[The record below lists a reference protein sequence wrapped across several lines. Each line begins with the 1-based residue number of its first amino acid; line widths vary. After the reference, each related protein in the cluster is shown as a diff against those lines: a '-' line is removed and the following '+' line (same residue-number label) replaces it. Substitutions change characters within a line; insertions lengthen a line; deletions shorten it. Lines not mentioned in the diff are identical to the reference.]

1 MTYIPQNVQI
11 FTAAYAGCLAG
22 MGVSDRI
29 ISSTNPLVYAG
40 IASVAGAFSK
50 AVDTAWG
57 ARATTLLDVESIQS
71 VCEAY
76 WQDRAPLPSQANISA
91 SWWAAA
97 ALAIIAI
104 VTAGESYFA
113 SEGITPPAIPSGGS
127 ITDFLNLSSIN
138 SQGPITQ
145 FNPIIFESEDIN
157 QNMTY
162 NVLTGEFV
170 PTVNGLY
177 LVNYTLRVSVNG
189 GPAEA
194 TWGLIEDGNSTID
207 RTTSSIAEVAG
218 LAGNVYTISQSTLIE
233 LLTTHVYTIGN
244 VSGVNGSIS
253 GVGAPSATVNMMRI
267 A

>member
-57 ARATTLLDVESIQS
+57 ARATTLLDVES
-71 VCEAY
+71 
-76 WQDRAPLPSQANISA
+76 
-91 SWWAAA
+91 
-97 ALAIIAI
+97 
-104 VTAGESYFA
+104 
-113 SEGITPPAIPSGGS
+113 
-127 ITDFLNLSSIN
+127 
-138 SQGPITQ
+138 
-145 FNPIIFESEDIN
+145 
-157 QNMTY
+157 
-162 NVLTGEFV
+162 V